1 MINLTDSN
9 RTSHK
14 TKNHSS
20 KAKILSVGTFLP
32 DQRVRSDSIL
42 EEIQSDRRYGLPS
55 DWLSSDMGIN
65 ERRMAPDCFKPS
77 DLAIPAARDALE
89 ACPHLDPRSIDAVIF
104 CGIERDQPE
113 PATAHTIQNE
123 LGLQAHHVFDVANA
137 CFGFVDGLKIAV
149 ALIESKVI
157 NYALVVTGETSTKIL
172 KAAVDR
178 LKKGLPLSAAKN
190 IFGALSLGDAGG
202 AIILARSEHERSGFQ
217 VFNQR
222 CDSTQVKRCHYEV
235 RGDGSIDGQMQ
246 MAHIVARGFKLNKAM
261 FDETLELLGWS
272 GLDWALTHQTG
283 KRTYQQVLTL
293 KSINEENAVRTYP
306 ELANI
311 TTATLPMG
319 LKKLYQ
325 SGNLKK
331 GDRIGGLFAGS
342 GLVSGQFGYVV

>member
-1 MINLTDSN
+1 MINSV
-9 RTSHK
+9 RTSRQSLSHD
-14 TKNHSS
+14 S
-20 KAKILSVGTFLP
+20 KAEIISVGTFLP
-32 DQRVRSDSIL
+32 DQRVSSDSIL
-42 EEIQSDRRYGLPS
+42 EEFQSDRRYGLPS
-55 DWLSSDMGIN
+55 NWLSVDMGIN
-65 ERRMAPDCFKPS
+65 ERRMAPDGFRPS

-89 ACPHLDPRSIDAVIF
+89 ACPQLDPNLIDAVIF

-113 PATAHTIQNE
+113 PATAHIIQNE

-137 CFGFVDGLKIAV
+137 CFGFVDGLKIAT
-149 ALIESKVI
+149 ALIEAGVI

-172 KAAVDR
+172 KAAVER

-202 AIILARSEHERSGFQ
+202 AVILARSKDKKSGFQ
-217 VFNQR
+217 IFNQR
-222 CDSTQVKRCHYEV
+222 CDSSQVKRCHYQV
-235 RGDGSIDGQMQ
+235 RSDGSIEGQMQ

-261 FDETLELLGWS
+261 FGETLDLLGWN
-272 GLDWALTHQTG
+272 GVDWALTHQTG

-293 KSINEENAVRTYP
+293 QSINKANAVRTYP

-311 TTATLPMG
+311 TTATLPIS